1 MFFSTDSSAAYS
13 CMLRWSTLLLCMQG
27 SQRQRNERSSMSDPD
42 MYYNYT
48 PTSASAESGKHHLGA
63 VSRAA
68 FPQSVH
74 VPEGNWAVWCFN

>member
-1 MFFSTDSSAAYS
+1 
-13 CMLRWSTLLLCMQG
+13 MQG
-27 SQRQRNERSSMSDPD
+27 SQQQRNERSSMSDPD

-48 PTSASAESGKHHLGA
+48 PTSAAAESGKLHLGA

-74 VPEGNWAVWCFN
+74 VPEGDICDTSDTHLCLRLLHHTCILCCH